1 MSTQT
6 ITVNKPTIKTVSVAQ
21 QVVIG
26 GGGGGGGGGLLPDYT
41 QTGVLAVDTVFM
53 ADSSSARTRAFP
65 AGTDEDHIGIKD
77 DGGLAGTNTITIQPN
92 GAELIMGVNADFT
105 ITTNNGYA
113 EFIYKAADTDW
124 RLVV

>member
-1 MSTQT
+1 M
-6 ITVNKPTIKTVSVAQ
+6 
-21 QVVIG
+21 
-26 GGGGGGGGGLLPDYT
+26 
-41 QTGVLAVDTVFM
+41 QTGTLSDGDNFM
-53 ADSSSARTRAFP
+53 ADSSVARTRALP
-65 AGTDEDHIGIKD
+65 AGTDGDRIGIKD

-113 EFIYKAADTDW
+113 EFIYKAVDTDW